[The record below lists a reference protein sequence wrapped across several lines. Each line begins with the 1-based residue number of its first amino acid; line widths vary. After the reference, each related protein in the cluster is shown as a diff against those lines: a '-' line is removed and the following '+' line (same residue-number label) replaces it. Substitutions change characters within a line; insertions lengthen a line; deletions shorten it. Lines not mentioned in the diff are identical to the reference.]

1 MQDIKV
7 ICNSCISSRTSTDVE
22 PGTVVVTNRAFN
34 AYLKEEHE
42 TVSIH
47 VHMYQ
52 AIECSTIKSGLVQFI

>member
-34 AYLKEEHE
+34 AFLKEEHE
-42 TVSIH
+42 TVSIRLDLN
-47 VHMYQ
+47 M
-52 AIECSTIKSGLVQFI
+52 